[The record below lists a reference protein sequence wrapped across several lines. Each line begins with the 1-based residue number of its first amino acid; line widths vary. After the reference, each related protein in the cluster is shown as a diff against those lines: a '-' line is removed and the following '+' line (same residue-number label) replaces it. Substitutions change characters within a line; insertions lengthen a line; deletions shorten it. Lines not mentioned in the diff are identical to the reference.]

1 VNKILL
7 SPYQLLVLFFLSP
20 LYGVTGCTSAQSLH
34 ENEEGINL
42 LTPTGSFTPT
52 LTNIAPRLSE
62 VTIIPSATIKPALTI
77 TPTIKGTSTTA
88 PEPWGDEIV
97 PTMTP
102 GPTSTALIFQ
112 EGNDDEVCVKL
123 PGLPD
128 ELAVTYHPFCI
139 YWSDSFMDETGFE
152 LILEYSHIDNIYE
165 IFVFQ
170 TRADVTSLKIPEQY
184 APRIEESREQCLKR
198 KSFVLKLYVM
208 HEGKKNYI
216 TELAHVSQ
224 CNLSSLPTA
233 TPDS

>member
-1 VNKILL
+1 MNSILPP
-7 SPYQLLVLFFLSP
+7 PYRSLVLLILS
-20 LYGVTGCTSAQSLH
+20 LLLGLTSCISPQSLQ
-34 ENEEGINL
+34 ENEEGVNL
-42 LTPTGSFTPT
+42 RTPTGFFTPT
-52 LTNIAPRLSE
+52 FTKIMPRLSE
-62 VTIIPSATIKPALTI
+62 VTIIPSATIKPTLTL
-77 TPTIKGTSTTA
+77 TPTIQGTSTAA
-88 PEPWGDEIV
+88 PAPWGDEII
-97 PTMTP
+97 PTITP

-112 EGNDDEVCVKL
+112 EGSDDEVCVKQ

-139 YWSDSFMDETGFE
+139 YWSDSFMDKTGFE

-170 TRADVTSLKIPEQY
+170 TSADVTSLKIPEQY